1 MLQVDDI
8 KAGESVILECRINR
22 IKPEATAMYWKID
35 GQSIRESVEIS
46 GNSDGS
52 LEHKIVM
59 SST

>member
-1 MLQVDDI
+1 MLQVDDM
-8 KAGESVILECRINR
+8 KAGESAILECRINR